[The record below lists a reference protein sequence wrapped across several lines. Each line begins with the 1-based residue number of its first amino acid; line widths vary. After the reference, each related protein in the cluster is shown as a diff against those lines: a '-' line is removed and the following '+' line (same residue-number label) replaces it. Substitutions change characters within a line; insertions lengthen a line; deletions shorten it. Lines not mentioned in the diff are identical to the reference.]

1 MPSSDIG
8 GTVSIVG
15 RWLDAAIDVHRRM
28 RGLDLT
34 AVATR

>member
-8 GTVSIVG
+8 GAASIAG
-15 RWLDAAIDVHRRM
+15 RTLDAAIDAHRSA

-34 AVATR
+34 A